1 MKIFLILSLL
11 ICAIGQVSAQ
21 ISEDILKQGWYVLP
35 WEIIR
40 EYNPEGDVTL
50 EDIKQIAT
58 VENLVQIKQKLPKR
72 IKEVSV
78 TTALQRVINRYDK
91 KEQLSVIQED
101 KIGTNTNLP
110 AALDAQIKYLK
121 FKYLKFHSGKKK
133 SQNFKA
139 QDIYFIFLKNKNSDE
154 IEVHITTRIFLN
166 LKINEKCCCCCGMG
180 CLIAGAG
187 VCAAVGYACV
197 QFLM

>member
-1 MKIFLILSLL
+1 MKNFLSLFLL
-11 ICAIGQVSAQ
+11 ICAVGQASAA
-21 ISEDILKQGWYVLP
+21 IDEEILKQGWYVLP
-35 WEIIR
+35 WETIR
-40 EYNPEGDVTL
+40 EYKSEGDVTL
-50 EDIKQIAT
+50 EDVKQIAT
-58 VENLVQIKQKLPKR
+58 LENLIQIKQNLPGR

-78 TTALQRVINRYDK
+78 TTALQRVINRYGK
-91 KEQLSVIQED
+91 KEQPSVVQEEEIDADTNLSVVL
-101 KIGTNTNLP
+101 N
-110 AALDAQIKYLK
+110 AQIKH
-121 FKYLKFHSGKKK
+121 LKFHSGKKK
-133 SQNFKA
+133 SQNLKA

-187 VCAAVGYACV
+187 VCAAVGYTCV